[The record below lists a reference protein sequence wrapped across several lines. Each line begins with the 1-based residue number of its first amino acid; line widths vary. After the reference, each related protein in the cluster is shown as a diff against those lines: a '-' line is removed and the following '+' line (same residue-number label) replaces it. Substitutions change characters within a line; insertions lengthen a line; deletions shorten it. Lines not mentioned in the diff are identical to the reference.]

1 MRYLSHGARVIHD
14 KLLFLMSTQGRKDQF
29 TGLIL
34 LTARDAP
41 GIAKTLFET
50 LSPFAISII
59 DIEQI
64 VIHQRLIL
72 TVLIS
77 LDPAHAGAIEED
89 LEKCALSLG
98 VDIATL
104 FSDSPASVI
113 DSAGDLDRV
122 IALAKDISPASI
134 AKLTSIFMECGA
146 NIEKINRLKSAP
158 YTVLEFSL
166 SGSDSNLLS
175 KTIRESS
182 LTNQITTAL
191 IPANSKGYK
200 RKLFVL
206 DVDSTLITCEVIELL
221 AEMAGHGA
229 EVKAITDS
237 AMRGEIDFV
246 ESLKSRTALL
256 AGLPMSVIAQ
266 VQGKI
271 SLSLGAKNLITSLR
285 KDGHAIALV
294 SGGFIDVIAPLIEE
308 LKISHFRC
316 NKLEIVDAKLTGKLS
331 GPIIDRAAKASALIE
346 FAKLESIS
354 LENTVA
360 IGDGANDLDMLAAA
374 GLAVAFNA
382 KPVVIEAADIILTTP
397 YLDSLLY
404 LLAIPHA
411 I

>member
-1 MRYLSHGARVIHD
+1 
-14 KLLFLMSTQGRKDQF
+14 MSTQGRKDQF

-41 GIAKTLFET
+41 GIAKALFET

-146 NIEKINRLKSAP
+146 NIAKINRLKSAP

-166 SGSDSNLLS
+166 SGSDANLLS

-308 LKISHFRC
+308 LEISHFRC